1 MANSGKPV
9 SYLTNTLDDKVI
21 ELLKAGGIG
30 FMPAD
35 TIYGLS
41 ARALD
46 ERAVEKVHELKRRDA
61 DKPCIVLVSNIEQ
74 LKELGVLPP
83 PKAITD
89 KYWPGGLSIECD
101 AVNAPAWLH
110 RGTGAFAVRLPD
122 FPELQKLIDE
132 VGPIISTSAN
142 LQSEP
147 PINNASEAKQKFGD
161 SLDFYV
167 DIGDLGQ
174 RAPSTLIVIKD
185 GRPRIVR
192 QGALIIDE
200 KEQVDDT

>member
-9 SYLTNTLDDKVI
+9 SYLTNTLDDRVI

-30 FMPAD
+30 LMPAD

-46 ERAVEKVHELKRRDA
+46 EQAVERVHTLKRRDA
-61 DKPCIVLVSNIEQ
+61 NKPCIVLISKPEQ
-74 LKELGVLPP
+74 LGELGVLPP
-83 PKAITD
+83 PKDITD

-101 AVNAPAWLH
+101 ALKSPAWLH
-110 RGTGAFAVRLPD
+110 RGTHAFAVRLPNY
-122 FPELQKLIDE
+122 PELQKLIDE

-142 LQSEP
+142 LQGDP
-147 PINNASEAKQKFGD
+147 PINNVTEARQKFGE
-161 SLDFYV
+161 SLNFYV

-174 RAPSTLIVIKD
+174 RAASTLIVIKD
-185 GRPRIVR
+185 GRPQVVR

-200 KEQVDDT
+200 KEQGK